1 MSRNRIVLSGTLI
14 GRDELRHTPAGMP
27 ALNFRVGHASEQL
40 EAGRLRSVSL
50 EIDGVALGEV
60 AEKLSRVPLQG
71 EYSFEGFL
79 ALRSKK
85 SRLPVLHVNSFELN
99 RG

>member
-1 MSRNRIVLSGTLI
+1 MNRNTTVLSGTLI
-14 GRDELRHTPAGMP
+14 GREELRHTPAGMP
-27 ALNFRVGHASEQL
+27 ALNFRIGHVSEQV
-40 EAGRLRSVSL
+40 EAGRSRSVSL

-60 AEKLSRVPLQG
+60 AEKLSRMPMQG
-71 EYSFEGFL
+71 EYRFEGFL
-79 ALRSKK
+79 ALRSKQ

>member
-1 MSRNRIVLSGTLI
+1 MNRNTVVLSGTLLA
-14 GRDELRHTPAGMP
+14 REDLRHTPAGMP
-27 ALNFRVGHASEQL
+27 ALNFRIGHASEQV
-40 EAGRLRSVSL
+40 EAGRARSVKL
-50 EIDGVALGEV
+50 EMDAVALGEV
-60 AEKLSRVPLQG
+60 AEKLSRTPMQG

-79 ALRSKK
+79 ALRSKL

>member
-1 MSRNRIVLSGTLI
+1 
-14 GRDELRHTPAGMP
+14 MP
-27 ALNFRVGHASEQL
+27 ALNFRIGHVSEQV
-40 EAGRLRSVSL
+40 EAGRSRSVSL

-60 AEKLSRVPLQG
+60 AEKLSRMPLQG
-71 EYSFEGFL
+71 EYRFEGFL
-79 ALRSKK
+79 ALRSKR

>member
-1 MSRNRIVLSGTLI
+1 MNRNTIVLSGTLI
-14 GRDELRHTPAGMP
+14 GREELRHTPAGMP
-27 ALNFRVGHASEQL
+27 ALNFRIGHASEQV
-40 EAGRLRSVSL
+40 EAGRPRNVSL
-50 EIDGVALGEV
+50 EIDAVALGEM
-60 AEKLSRVPLQG
+60 AEKLSRTPLEG

-79 ALRSKK
+79 ALRSRQ

>member
-1 MSRNRIVLSGTLI
+1 MNRNTTVLSGTLI
-14 GRDELRHTPAGMP
+14 GREELRHTPAGMP
-27 ALNFRVGHASEQL
+27 VLNFRIGHASEQV
-40 EAGRLRSVSL
+40 EAGRPRSISL

-60 AEKLSRVPLQG
+60 AEKLSRMPLEG

-79 ALRSKK
+79 ALRSRR
-85 SRLPVLHVNSFELN
+85 SRLTVLHVNSFELN

>member
-1 MSRNRIVLSGTLI
+1 VNRNTIVLSGTLI
-14 GRDELRHTPAGMP
+14 GREELRHTPAGMP
-27 ALNFRVGHASEQL
+27 ALSFRIGHASEQV
-40 EAGRLRSVSL
+40 EAGRPRSIRL

-60 AEKLSRVPLQG
+60 AEKLSRMPLEG

-79 ALRSKK
+79 ALRSRQ

>member
-1 MSRNRIVLSGTLI
+1 VSRNTTVLSGILV
-14 GRDELRHTPAGMP
+14 GREELRHTPAGMP
-27 ALNFRVGHASEQL
+27 ALNFRIGHASEQV
-40 EAGRLRSVSL
+40 EAGRRRSISL
-50 EIDGVALGEV
+50 EIDAVALGEV
-60 AEKLSRVPLQG
+60 AEKLIRMPLEG

-79 ALRSKK
+79 ALRSKR

>member
-1 MSRNRIVLSGTLI
+1 VSRNTVVLSGALI
-14 GRDELRHTPAGMP
+14 GRDALRHTPAGMA
-27 ALNFRVGHASEQL
+27 ALNFRIGHASQQV
-40 EAGRLRSVSL
+40 EAGGARSVNL
-50 EIDGVALGEV
+50 EIDAVALGDV
-60 AEKLSRVPLQG
+60 AEKLSRMPMQG

-79 ALRSKK
+79 ALRSRQ

>member
-1 MSRNRIVLSGTLI
+1 VSRNTVVLSGALI
-14 GRDELRHTPAGMP
+14 GREALRQTPAGMA
-27 ALNFRVGHASEQL
+27 ALNFRIGHASQQV
-40 EAGRLRSVSL
+40 EAGRARSVNL
-50 EIDGVALGEV
+50 VIDAVALGDV
-60 AEKLSRVPLQG
+60 AEKLSRMPMQG

-79 ALRSKK
+79 ALRSRL

>member
-1 MSRNRIVLSGTLI
+1 MNRNTIVLSGKLI
-14 GRDELRHTPAGMP
+14 GRDELRYTPAGMP
-27 ALNFRVGHASEQL
+27 ALNFRIGHASEQV
-40 EAGRLRSVSL
+40 EAGLTRNISL

-60 AEKLSRVPLQG
+60 ATSLSRMPLEG
-71 EYSFEGFL
+71 EYSFQGFL
-79 ALRSKK
+79 ALRSRQ